1 MLFRSLPD
9 SHVKEDEYQSKIGL
23 VLKKGG
29 MAFVDEDNQWF
40 RDTKIEL
47 NDWIVFRPSD
57 GWSVTINNNICRILD
72 DTAVRGRVRSY
83 AIALMEID
91 RRRFL
96 AQSGLVAAGALTS
109 GIVAAQS
116 GRRRP
121 QRVAVVG
128 VGHYHAF
135 SPPNY
140 LRILQAENT
149 DIVGVHDPDAAI
161 AAKYEIG
168 RAHV

>member
-1 MLFRSLPD
+1 MPQREMDHANDPRQALKEQIGNIDDIEIFNNQILVAVYIRPQKTKSGIYLPD

-72 DTAVRGRVRSY
+72 DTAVRGRV
-83 AIALMEID
+83 
-91 RRRFL
+91 
-96 AQSGLVAAGALTS
+96 QK
-109 GIVAAQS
+109 
-116 GRRRP
+116 
-121 QRVAVVG
+121 
-128 VGHYHAF
+128 
-135 SPPNY
+135 
-140 LRILQAENT
+140 
-149 DIVGVHDPDAAI
+149 PDQI
-161 AAKYEIG
+161 W
-168 RAHV
+168 